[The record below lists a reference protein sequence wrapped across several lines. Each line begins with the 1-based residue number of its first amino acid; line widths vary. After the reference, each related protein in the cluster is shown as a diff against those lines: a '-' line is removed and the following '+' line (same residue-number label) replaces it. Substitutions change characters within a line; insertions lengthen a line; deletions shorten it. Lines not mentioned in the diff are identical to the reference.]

1 MNISDSGVTV
11 SSVLQRGADL
21 DEAKEFMKGGFY
33 TNALQCTALRLGEL
47 SNAQGNIVD
56 QELGKQISCLDEVL
70 YVFSRTSSIPFSDML
85 LRSGSSKLFRDAK
98 TNELIAVNMSCIW
111 RVDQGYETFPVNLT
125 DWYNASFD
133 VAMEEGDSDHDI
145 ATLARDT

>member
-1 MNISDSGVTV
+1 
-11 SSVLQRGADL
+11 
-21 DEAKEFMKGGFY
+21 MK
-33 TNALQCTALRLGEL
+33 
-47 SNAQGNIVD
+47 
-56 QELGKQISCLDEVL
+56 
-70 YVFSRTSSIPFSDML
+70 YVFCRTSSIPFSDML

>member
-70 YVFSRTSSIPFSDML
+70 YVFCRTSSIPPF
-85 LRSGSSKLFRDAK
+85 LFQICYCD
-98 TNELIAVNMSCIW
+98 L
-111 RVDQGYETFPVNLT
+111 DLQGYSVMLKQM
-125 DWYNASFD
+125 S
-133 VAMEEGDSDHDI
+133 
-145 ATLARDT
+145 